1 MFISESLC
9 YFGYFYSR
17 FSKKGKPEYFRR
29 QAEAEEQGKII
40 HSNKKYFWLI
50 FPMLLDFT
58 TSTLS
63 YFALTVVNASI
74 DMMFNGTTPIFTA
87 FFALCIMKQK
97 LYGYN
102 WVAVIFVIIGMV
114 LVGLSTFLFLDSDTS
129 YDEIYI
135 LVVAY
140 IMLVVSVGVSA
151 LFYIV
156 EEWVVGKFFLIPF

>member
-1 MFISESLC
+1 
-9 YFGYFYSR
+9 
-17 FSKKGKPEYFRR
+17 
-29 QAEAEEQGKII
+29 
-40 HSNKKYFWLI
+40 
-50 FPMLLDFT
+50 MLLDFT

-74 DMMFNGTTPIFTA
+74 DMMFNGATPIFTC
-87 FFALCIMKQK
+87 FFALCIMKQR

-102 WVAVIFVIIGMV
+102 WVAVVFVIIGMV

-129 YDEIYI
+129 FDDIYI